1 MKRVAIIGGG
11 ISGLTVLHYL
21 KQRFADTVEV
31 TLFERESAVGGTV
44 RTLTANG
51 CRFET
56 GPNGFMDN
64 QPSTLQLVQELGLT
78 DQLLEANPQ
87 AKHRYIQIAG
97 QLLSLPSDPMSF
109 IKTPL
114 LSVQDKWA
122 LIRGIFK
129 KNISTDQTIYDYASQ
144 RFSVNVAERLADPFI
159 TGVYAGNIKLLHMA
173 SAFPKL
179 VAGNKKK
186 KKGPKHKTRMRSF
199 RNGMGQLIDV
209 LYLRYKSNIKNNM
222 ELVSAEQTKA
232 DIIVLATPAYVAS
245 KLIKGLN
252 PSLAVILEQ
261 IPYAPVAVIGLVFSQ
276 GAFKRQP
283 DGFGYLVPSKEQKE
297 ILGVLIES
305 NVYSERGTPDQ
316 VMIRVILGGRHHPEI
331 MGEGQEQIVAKAIKE
346 IDATYGLVSKPLNT
360 FVKLWPKGIPQY
372 ELNYPVLRKA
382 IAEELKKTP
391 HLYLCANYLDGISF
405 NDCIQNA
412 KTMADSITL

>member
-245 KLIKGLN
+245 K
-252 PSLAVILEQ
+252 
-261 IPYAPVAVIGLVFSQ
+261 
-276 GAFKRQP
+276 
-283 DGFGYLVPSKEQKE
+283 
-297 ILGVLIES
+297 
-305 NVYSERGTPDQ
+305 
-316 VMIRVILGGRHHPEI
+316 
-331 MGEGQEQIVAKAIKE
+331 
-346 IDATYGLVSKPLNT
+346 
-360 FVKLWPKGIPQY
+360 
-372 ELNYPVLRKA
+372 
-382 IAEELKKTP
+382 
-391 HLYLCANYLDGISF
+391 
-405 NDCIQNA
+405 
-412 KTMADSITL
+412 